1 MLAGEKLQQFKT
13 FISTSSR
20 EEQVWMNGYLSAMI
34 AGEQTA
40 TVQQAPKKI
49 TIAYGTE
56 TGNSKKLATSFAAK
70 AKKAG
75 IRTKLVG
82 LDQYPP
88 GELAAEEYFFTVIS
102 THGEGEPPEAA
113 KNFYEHIHKNGFK
126 IPQLK
131 FGVLALGD
139 TAYPLF
145 CKTGEDVDTQLQQ
158 LGANRIVPLQKC
170 DIDYEEQAENWF
182 TEVLQKINTGSTLAT
197 PVTII
202 APVKKT
208 TGKQKYTGSILSN
221 INLTGRGSTKKTYH
235 IEIATE
241 ADYLPGD
248 SIAIVPS
255 NDPLLV
261 EEIISL
267 SGLQPDKTITWR
279 NETITV
285 KELLSQKATIVYLME
300 KTVQQY
306 TALAETTIPLQRADL
321 AETTIPL
328 QRADLADL
336 LRSFPLK
343 NETAAETL
351 LQQLTPIAPRIYN
364 IASSPAAHEGAVHI
378 TALQD
383 IFAVNGV
390 TKHGLCT
397 NYFES
402 KKPGDEISFFVQPN
416 KRFRLPDEDK
426 DIIMIGPGTG
436 IAPFRSFIA
445 ERDATGATG
454 RNWLFFA
461 ETDFTTDFYYQAEW
475 QTWFNTDVLTK
486 VSLAFNNSSQAAQE
500 IQHKILQQAAA
511 LFKWIENG
519 AYVYLCG
526 EKEPMSKNAEAALLT
541 VIAQQGNLAEEA
553 AKQYFENLKTT
564 GRYMKDVY

>member
-1 MLAGEKLQQFKT
+1 MLANEKLQQFKA

-20 EEQVWMNGYLSAMI
+20 DEQVWMNGYLSAI
-34 AGEQTA
+34 ISGEQTA
-40 TVQQAPKKI
+40 TVQPAPKKI

-88 GELAAEEYFFTVIS
+88 AELSTEEYFFTVIS

-113 KNFYEHIHKNGFK
+113 RNFYNHIHKNGFK

-145 CKTGEDVDTQLQQ
+145 CKTGEDVDSQLQQ
-158 LGANRIVPLQKC
+158 LGASRIVPLQKC
-170 DIDYEEQAENWF
+170 DTDYEEQAESWF
-182 TEVLQKINTGSTLAT
+182 TEVLQKINTSST
-197 PVTII
+197 I
-202 APVKKT
+202 AAPAITAAPAKKAS
-208 TGKQKYTGSILSN
+208 GKQIYTGHILSN

-235 IEIATE
+235 IEIATD
-241 ADYLPGD
+241 AVYLPGD
-248 SIAIVPS
+248 SIAIVPY

-267 SGLQPDKTITWR
+267 TGLQPDKTITWR
-279 NETITV
+279 NETVTV
-285 KELLSQKATIVYLME
+285 LGLLTQKAAIVYLLE
-300 KTVQQY
+300 KTVTQY
-306 TALAETTIPLQRADL
+306 AALAETNIPLQRADL
-321 AETTIPL
+321 LELL
-328 QRADLADL
+328 QN
-336 LRSFPLK
+336 FPLK
-343 NETAAETL
+343 NEMQAETL
-351 LQQLTPIAPRIYN
+351 LQQLAPIAPRIYN
-364 IASSPAAHEGAVHI
+364 IASSPAAHEAAIHI

-383 IFAVNGV
+383 RFTVNGV

-402 KKPGDEISFFVQPN
+402 KKQGDEISFFVQPN

-486 VSLAFNNSSQAAQE
+486 VSLAFSNSSETQKE
-500 IQHKILQQAAA
+500 IQHKILEQAAE
-511 LFKWIENG
+511 LFEWIENG

-526 EKEPMSKNAEAALLT
+526 EKDPMSKNAEAALIAL
-541 VIAQQGNLAEEA
+541 IAQQGNMTEEA

>member
-1 MLAGEKLQQFKT
+1 MLAGEKLQQFKN
-13 FISTSSR
+13 FISTSNR
-20 EEQVWMNGYLSAMI
+20 EEQVWMNGYLSAI
-34 AGEQTA
+34 ITGDQTE

-56 TGNSKKLATSFAAK
+56 TGNSKKIATGFAAK

-82 LDQYPP
+82 LDQYPAA
-88 GELAAEEYFFTVIS
+88 ELVAEEYFFTVIS

-113 KNFYEHIHKNGFK
+113 RNFYDHIHKNGFK

-145 CKTGEDVDTQLQQ
+145 CKTGEDVDSQLQQ
-158 LGANRIVPLQKC
+158 LGASRIIPLQKC
-170 DIDYEEQAENWF
+170 DVDYEEQAENWF
-182 TEVLQKINTGSTLAT
+182 TEVLQKINTPGTAAK
-197 PVTII
+197 PAA
-202 APVKKT
+202 APAIEKKPA
-208 TGKQKYTGSILSN
+208 GKKIYTGTVLSN

-235 IEIATE
+235 IEIATDAE
-241 ADYLPGD
+241 YLPGD
-248 SIAIVPS
+248 SIAIVPC

-261 EEIISL
+261 EEIIAL
-267 SGLQPDKTITWR
+267 TGLQPNKSITWR
-279 NETITV
+279 NEVLTV
-285 KELLSQKATIVYLME
+285 QELLSQKATIVYLLE

-306 TALAETTIPLQRADL
+306 AVLAEATISLQRADL
-321 AETTIPL
+321 T
-328 QRADLADL
+328 DL
-336 LRSFPLK
+336 LRNFPLK
-343 NETAAETL
+343 NEKVIETF
-351 LQQLTPIAPRIYN
+351 LQHLTPIAPRIYN
-364 IASSPAAHEGAVHI
+364 IASSPAAHEGTVHI

-383 IFAVNGV
+383 VFT
-390 TKHGLCT
+390 TKGITQHGLCT

-402 KKPGDEISFFVQPN
+402 KKPGDEIKFFVQPN
-416 KRFRLPDEDK
+416 KRFRLPADHK

-454 RNWLFFA
+454 KNWLFFG

-475 QTWFNTDVLTK
+475 QTLFNTDVLTK
-486 VSLAFNNSSQAAQE
+486 VSLAFSNSNDTAPE
-500 IQHKILQQAAA
+500 VQHKMLQHSAE
-511 LFKWIENG
+511 LCEWIENG
-519 AYVYLCG
+519 ACVYLCG
-526 EKEPMSKNAEAALLT
+526 EKDPMSKAVETTLLN
-541 VIAQQGNLAEEA
+541 IFAQQGNMTEDA
-553 AKQYFENLKTT
+553 AKQYFENLKAT

>member
-1 MLAGEKLQQFKT
+1 MLAGEKLQQFKA
-13 FISTSSR
+13 FISTASR
-20 EEQVWMNGYLSAMI
+20 EEQVWMNGYLSAI
-34 AGEQTA
+34 ITGEQSVSP
-40 TVQQAPKKI
+40 VQHAPKKI

-88 GELAAEEYFFTVIS
+88 AELSTEEYFFTVIS

-113 KNFYEHIHKNGFK
+113 RNFYNHIHNNGFK

-145 CKTGEDVDTQLQQ
+145 CKTGEDVDSQLQQ
-158 LGANRIVPLQKC
+158 LGASRIVPLQKC
-170 DIDYEEQAENWF
+170 DTDYEEQAESWF
-182 TEVLQKINTGSTLAT
+182 TEVLQKIHTGGTVAA
-197 PVTII
+197 PAPIA
-202 APVKKT
+202 APVKKA
-208 TGKQKYTGSILSN
+208 TGKQTYTGTVLSN

-241 ADYLPGD
+241 ADYMPGD
-248 SIAIVPS
+248 SIAIVPC
-255 NDPLLV
+255 NDSLLV
-261 EEIISL
+261 QEIMAIT
-267 SGLQPDKTITWR
+267 GLEPGKMITWR
-279 NETITV
+279 NETVTV
-285 KELLSQKATIVYLME
+285 KELLTQKATIVYLLE

-306 TALAETTIPLQRADL
+306 AALAEATIPLQRADL
-321 AETTIPL
+321 A
-328 QRADLADL
+328 AL
-336 LRSFPLK
+336 LRNYPLK
-343 NETAAETL
+343 NNIQAETL

-383 IFAVNGV
+383 VFTVNGV

-397 NYFES
+397 SYFES

-436 IAPFRSFIA
+436 IAPFRSFMA

-454 RNWLFFA
+454 KNWLLFA

-475 QTWFNTDVLTK
+475 QTLFNTGVLTK
-486 VSLAFNNSSQAAQE
+486 VSLSFSNNKPST
-500 IQHKILQQAAA
+500 IQQKILQQSAE
-511 LFKWIENG
+511 LFAWIEGG
-519 AYVYLCG
+519 AFVYLCG
-526 EKEPMSKNAEAALLT
+526 EKDPMSKEVEAALLA
-541 VIAQQGNLAEEA
+541 VIAQEGNMEADA
-553 AKQYFENLKTT
+553 AKQYFETLKTT